1 MCHTCCDCV
10 QEIGLHAGAKVF
22 SKTEF
27 SMMTEEMKAEL
38 NRTESP
44 VAQQVHHKAM
54 VLSSLL
60 CYRVLSSSLSPAVST
75 R

>member
-10 QEIGLHAGAKVF
+10 QEIGLHAEAKVF

-27 SMMTEEMKAEL
+27 SMISKELDAEIHL
-38 NRTESP
+38 TNTAH
-44 VAQQVHHKAM
+44 AQQVHHKAIA
-54 VLSSLL
+54 LSFLL
-60 CYRVLSSSLSPAVST
+60 GYRVLSSSLSPAVST